1 MVASRCPYRPYLRA
15 QSIRRSTSRWVR
27 YRRLTVKFTML
38 GVRFLDVDFM
48 RINFACGLRDK
59 FFLHS
64 RKGKNGCMERIA
76 IAIQDGGAGAGAQHG
91 GAGREA
97 NLIFVLP
104 PGNPHGN
111 RHRTRHLLNQEFMQ
125 ALLLHC
131 RQHGKKAIE
140 KVAREQPAVYVK
152 ILALLVPREMQIE
165 QTNRIKQMTDEEIE
179 QAIEAIQTM
188 LAARAGEAAKVI
200 EGTAEPAA
208 LPAPNGPSPEAAL
221 EATLEPS
228 KRKPNRL
235 MMEADTAIGPRVC
248 KTRKGLPR
256 T

>member
-1 MVASRCPYRPYLRA
+1 MTFK
-15 QSIRRSTSRWVR
+15 Q
-27 YRRLTVKFTML
+27 
-38 GVRFLDVDFM
+38 GV
-48 RINFACGLRDK
+48 
-59 FFLHS
+59 S
-64 RKGKNGCMERIA
+64 
-76 IAIQDGGAGAGAQHG
+76 
-91 GAGREA
+91 
-97 NLIFVLP
+97 
-104 PGNPHGN
+104 GNPHGN

-125 ALLLHC
+125 ALLLHF

-221 EATLEPS
+221 EATLEPT

-235 MMEADTAIGPRVC
+235 MMEADTAIGPRVR